1 MLSPRRSK
9 KKIPIKFKNPINYKI
24 GEDFNP
30 YYETKKG
37 WKKIGV
43 RYGKDNVKNYTPVT
57 QWFGSNSAPFYKQLG
72 WKGHNGIDLKAK
84 IGTKVYA
91 MCDGIV
97 DAVSESWGA
106 IWILTDTHTVGGSK
120 LRFKVGYGHLSS
132 IKVKKGQ
139 IVKTGDLIGY
149 SGNEGKYTTG
159 PHLHVEVKP
168 QYLNSRGRWYEDVS
182 NGYAGGI
189 DFNIEEIRIIYE
201 QPMLY
206 LKNKQEIVDHF
217 IKEGI
222 VPGVSEH
229 DFTQIKAGNEKII
242 KRIRD
247 KGGMFFRPHAH
258 GEFYVL
264 PK

>member
-1 MLSPRRSK
+1 MLSAKRSK
-9 KKIPIKFKNPINYKI
+9 HKIPFTIINPINYKI

-37 WKKIGV
+37 WEKV
-43 RYGKDNVKNYTPVT
+43 YGNYPRGNTKSYTPVT
-57 QWFGSNSAPFYKQLG
+57 QWFASNLVPFYRQLG

-84 IGTKVYA
+84 IGCKVHA
-91 MCDGIV
+91 VCDGII
-97 DAVSESWGA
+97 DDTSESWGA
-106 IWILTDTHTVGGSK
+106 VWILTDTYTVEGSK
-120 LRFKVGYGHLSS
+120 LRFKIGYGHLSS
-132 IKVKKGQ
+132 IVAKKGQ
-139 IVKTGDLIGY
+139 IVKAGDLIGY
-149 SGNEGKYTTG
+149 SGNTGKYTTG
-159 PHLHVEVKP
+159 PHLHLEVKP

-189 DFNIEEIRIIYE
+189 DFTIENINIKYE

-222 VPGVSEH
+222 VPGVSEY